1 MVSILL
7 ALAVS
12 SIYQDAATT
21 STPLGLRDPAQR
33 ANKSLKRDLEF
44 YYKEMARIANASA
57 EFGVLLSQ
65 ALYVMGRL
73 AMDLSNE
80 YAPIFSYLNDHLL
93 ASAQALRAQRSVQS
107 DKDSSAIL
115 SATATRQTRLLQRTY
130 SLEVLLHSVGN

>member
-21 STPLGLRDPAQR
+21 STSSLGLRDPAQR

-44 YYKEMARIANASA
+44 YYKEMARIVNANA

-73 AMDLSNE
+73 AMELSNE
-80 YAPIFSYLNDHLL
+80 YAAIFSYLNDHLL
-93 ASAQALRAQRSVQS
+93 AFAQALRGQRTPPS
-107 DKDSSAIL
+107 DKDSSAIPL
-115 SATATRQTRLLQRTY
+115 AAVNKQTRLLQRT
-130 SLEVLLHSVGN
+130 